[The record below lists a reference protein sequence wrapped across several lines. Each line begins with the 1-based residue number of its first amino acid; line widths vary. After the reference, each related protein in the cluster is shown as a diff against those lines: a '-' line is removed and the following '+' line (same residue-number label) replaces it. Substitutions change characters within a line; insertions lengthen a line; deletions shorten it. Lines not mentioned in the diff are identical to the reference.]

1 MKKRELA
8 RWVGLAALGVFLV
21 ALCGFVGWSLLP
33 RERLLPLG
41 PQSGFPTDR
50 PEYRALDPG
59 IYIFVVNLRGEL
71 FAWDSNAP
79 VAQPSS
85 CIRRVPTNF
94 RFEDPPTA
102 GKR

>member
-71 FAWDSNAP
+71 FAWDANAP
-79 VAQPSS
+79 VDQPFSRIS
-85 CIRRVPTNF
+85 WGPTTFRVD
-94 RFEDPPTA
+94 DP
-102 GKR
+102 